1 MNKIDYIRG
10 KALTYDWGKDKKK
23 FTIEPM
29 TNNELLDLIED
40 FQKEWD
46 EALGVNL
53 EEETFLNIIR
63 KKPAYFIN
71 KIVTEEFTEEDFGNG
86 YPNDIYNIFVTF
98 KEVNFTFLRNLTLK
112 GSSIAQMLT
121 QKK

>member
-10 KALTYDWGKDKKK
+10 KKLTYKWGKDEKEL
-23 FTIEPM
+23 TMAPL
-29 TNNELLDLIED
+29 TNGELIDLMED

-46 EALGVNL
+46 EALGTNL

-71 KIVTEEFTEEDFGNG
+71 EIVTEEFTEDDFKNG
-86 YPNDIYNIFVTF
+86 YPNDIYNLFTTF
-98 KEVNFTFLRNLTLK
+98 KEVNFTFLRNLKLG
-112 GSSIAQMLT
+112 GSRIAQML
-121 QKK
+121 QAKK